1 MEREDVRYFLNI
13 LRFEMWTGLNWL
25 RIGPFMTACEYDN
38 ETVCNTKD
46 EELVDKVSDYG
57 YYKKVCLNSWKSKY
71 LRML

>member
-1 MEREDVRYFLNI
+1 
-13 LRFEMWTGLNWL
+13 MWTGLNWL

-57 YYKKVCLNSWKSKY
+57 YYKKVTKFWVT
-71 LRML
+71 